1 MDNLRSLQTLN
12 LTRCQKLK
20 SLPRLPSTVRCLD
33 VLSCFSLK
41 WLPAQVKLSI
51 WSQSLSQW
59 LPYDERHSQKEF
71 TILVHFLQVQGLLCR
86 KTVYGTSSKGEEDES
101 ITEFQII
108 MPPCLTEIVEN
119 SISIELPSNWYK
131 SKWIGLAL
139 WALVTDPRYAGLRVR
154 TRVVAIG
161 KMPQNHYAFE
171 LFTTQINVEVK
182 TAILFNNYLLYLS
195 RDEWFATVG
204 NGECSQ
210 IKVIF
215 EGGKLYEWTKF
226 WVSLVYEQDVDEFNQ
241 TNAQCLIASFGKVP
255 IYKLTV
261 GDDDG
266 DDEEDD
272 DEDDDEDEL
281 YKFYEFLEGRW
292 FSPIMASHL

>member
-1 MDNLRSLQTLN
+1 MYNVFSNFEELAEVLSKTSNLRLMIIKEAYNFYHPGHHAVSSNTQSYQMPKTKIVAKASINCKMFRRAILFFP
-12 LTRCQKLK
+12 KM
-20 SLPRLPSTVRCLD
+20 
-33 VLSCFSLK
+33 
-41 WLPAQVKLSI
+41 VKLSI

-204 NGECSQ
+204 NG
-210 IKVIF
+210 V
-215 EGGKLYEWTKF
+215 
-226 WVSLVYEQDVDEFNQ
+226 LVCTSYNDFYRMTFN
-241 TNAQCLIASFGKVP
+241 
-255 IYKLTV
+255 
-261 GDDDG
+261 
-266 DDEEDD
+266 
-272 DEDDDEDEL
+272 
-281 YKFYEFLEGRW
+281 
-292 FSPIMASHL
+292 